1 MKLGVNELRDVL
13 CQREFT
19 AGWYM
24 KDSLCVQRKPLL
36 RICLKIVFASSDSFC
51 DGENP
56 ICVGSSEG
64 REPSTLP
71 NDK

>member
-19 AGWYM
+19 AGRHM
-24 KDSLCVQRKPLL
+24 KDSLCVHRKLLL

-51 DGENP
+51 DRENP
-56 ICVGSSEG
+56 ICAGSSEG
-64 REPSTLP
+64 REPSMPP